1 MFKKFNCLVIL
12 LGCGL
17 IAAAC
22 ASDTHKN
29 GPGWSYVKFTD
40 PVCGQ
45 ITLEILD
52 AFHISH
58 KQNTIPFE
66 VWDHWRCLRHT
77 GDYGRI
83 TLVVLHE
90 PKPYLLTLVFGKNGQ
105 VVQATTSPKIWQE
118 VIGGMAMH
126 ARFDSLT
133 NASHYLLAKDGS
145 ITFGLTVKP

>member
-1 MFKKFNCLVIL
+1 MLKKFNCLVIL

-17 IAAAC
+17 IVAAC
-22 ASDTHKN
+22 ASDAHKN
-29 GPGWSYVKFTD
+29 GPGWSYVQFTD

-66 VWDHWRCLRHT
+66 VWNRWRCLRNT
-77 GDYGRI
+77 SDYGRI

-90 PKPYLLTLVFGKNGQ
+90 PKPYRLTLRFGKNLQ
-105 VVQATTSPKIWQE
+105 VNQATTDPKIWQE
-118 VIGGMAMH
+118 VIGGMAKY

-133 NASHYLLAKDGS
+133 DTAHNLLAKDGS
-145 ITFGLTVKP
+145 ITFGFTVKP

>member
-1 MFKKFNCLVIL
+1 MFRKFFCLMALI
-12 LGCGL
+12 GCGL
-17 IAAAC
+17 AAVSC
-22 ASDTHKN
+22 STDGYKN
-29 GPGWSYVKFTD
+29 GLGWSYVKFSD

-66 VWDHWRCLRHT
+66 VWNRWRCLRNT

-90 PKPYLLTLVFGKNGQ
+90 PKPYRLTLVFGKNGQ
-105 VVQATTSPKIWQE
+105 VIQATTDPKTWQE
-118 VIGGMAMH
+118 VIGGMARF
-126 ARFDSLT
+126 ARYDSLT
-133 NASHYLLAKDGS
+133 EAAHNLLAKDGS
-145 ITFGLTVKP
+145 ITFGFAVKP